1 MVPKDTRVDRIARR
15 DAPLEVVRAPRS
27 QLRDEAASYIR
38 SLILSR
44 QLAPGDYVRPEPL
57 ARALDMSVTP
67 IREALLSLREQGFLE
82 LRPNRGFAVLKI
94 SPADVADLFLVQAF
108 AAGEL
113 AARAATRMDAETLRR
128 LDTLNSELDVPAD
141 ERNPRAFEVAN
152 DRFHA
157 SINRSSGSPRL
168 AWFYAEA
175 IPIIPRRFLTLVPG
189 WIETTQKDHRLVA
202 TRLRERDVEGSRSA
216 MAAHIRNVGEL
227 VADRLDAGGAW
238 PPAREED
245 LRGQM
250 Y

>member
-1 MVPKDTRVDRIARR
+1 VGSKDTSADSIAHPG
-15 DAPLEVVRAPRS
+15 ASFEAARAPRS

-94 SPADVADLFLVQAF
+94 SPADIADLFLVQAF

-113 AARAATRMDAETLRR
+113 AARAAARMDAETLGR
-128 LDTLNSELDVPAD
+128 LDALNAELDVHAD
-141 ERNPRAFEVAN
+141 QGDRRAFEVAN
-152 DRFHA
+152 DRFHTL
-157 SINRSSGSPRL
+157 INRSSGSPRL
-168 AWFYAEA
+168 AWFYADA

-189 WIETTQKDHRLVA
+189 WIEATQTEHRKVA
-202 TRLRERDVEGSRSA
+202 EQLREHDAEGSRAA
-216 MAAHIRNVGEL
+216 MTAHIRHVGEL

-245 LRGQM
+245 LRDHA